1 MSKPKHEIAG
11 KLIKQ
16 GEIKTLS
23 ELFHLVDRT
32 PFSRDIG
39 TTPER
44 LSRILI
50 NLELANLKDIHN
62 TADLLAISP
71 EQAFS
76 LFEAEF
82 RSKKRRK

>member
-11 KLIKQ
+11 KLIRQ

-44 LSRILI
+44 LARILV
-50 NLELANLKDIHN
+50 NLELVNLKDIHN
-62 TADLLAISP
+62 TSELLSITP

-82 RSKKRRK
+82 RSKKRKR